1 MEHFSYSLL
10 LSLIHSF
17 WQAALLLCIYSI
29 KALIFN
35 RSNPVHKRNI
45 LFIVLASQFFLSIS
59 TFFIYYSGTV
69 ISYLES
75 INFNIPELVILPSF
89 IESFASWFVL
99 AYIFIIVVKTAQLTR
114 NWLQFKV
121 NRNTGWIKPCIDLKL
136 FTSIKV
142 NEFGI
147 HRKVNLW
154 YSNAINTPLT
164 FGFFKPVILL
174 PVALVNNLSITETE
188 SLIIHEL
195 THIKNHDYFL
205 NWMLIVCD
213 TLFFFNPFI
222 KIITAKIK
230 LEREKNCDSQVLQFN
245 YPSLD
250 YAETLLKTA
259 RFKIMPAPFYLSAA
273 ISNNQLTKRIRFFT
287 EQKNLWFY
295 KKNYNSL
302 AVVPVIA
309 MFVTSIFLVNF
320 IKENNNSSANPI
332 QKFKAVNKAF
342 NEIIHPFP
350 VSMLPLSKNDYKS
363 NEKNNKHS
371 TEKLFPEISRPAS
384 FKSTQNEVVLTDE
397 IRTENAVIPVSFDV
411 QDGSKE
417 IIIKEEN
424 SATGIAVTKVYK
436 INRINGKWKP
446 ALMWTITESK
456 PESDSMMSVIDSSAD
471 FYNLSQ

>member
-1 MEHFSYSLL
+1 
-10 LSLIHSF
+10 
-17 WQAALLLCIYSI
+17 
-29 KALIFN
+29 
-35 RSNPVHKRNI
+35 
-45 LFIVLASQFFLSIS
+45 LASQFFLTIS
-59 TFFIYYSGTV
+59 TFLIYYSGTA
-69 ISYLES
+69 IPYLE
-75 INFNIPELVILPSF
+75 NMKFNVPEMVILPSF
-89 IESFASWFVL
+89 IESFAPWFVL
-99 AYIFIIVVKTAQLTR
+99 AYIFIIVAKTVKLTR

-121 NRNTGWIKPCIDLKL
+121 SRKTAWIKPSIELKL
-136 FTSIKV
+136 FTSIKA

-147 HRKVNLW
+147 YRKVNLW

-164 FGFFKPVILL
+164 FGFLKPVILL
-174 PVALVNNLSITETE
+174 PVALVNNLTINETE

-195 THIKNHDYFL
+195 THIKSHDYFL

-213 TLFFFNPFI
+213 TIFFFNPFTRI
-222 KIITAKIK
+222 FTAKIK

-287 EQKNLWFY
+287 EQKNLRFY
-295 KKNYNSL
+295 KKNYNAL

-309 MFVTSIFLVNF
+309 MFVISIFLVLF
-320 IKENNNSSANPI
+320 IKENNNSSTYPD
-332 QKFKAVNKAF
+332 QKLKTVNKAF

-350 VSMLPLSKNDYKS
+350 VSMLPLSKNDYNS
-363 NEKNNKHS
+363 DEKNNKHS
-371 TEKLFPEISRPAS
+371 TEKIYPQISRPAKV
-384 FKSTQNEVVLTDE
+384 KSTQNDAVFTDE
-397 IRTENAVIPVSFDV
+397 IRTENAVIPVSYDV

-456 PESDSMMSVIDSSAD
+456 PESDSMMSFIDSSAD